1 MIDIGTVREALIAQV
16 IEQIKTDFEN
26 GDETAI
32 FELLANIPDR
42 ELEAYLPE
50 GAYDA

>member
-1 MIDIGTVREALIAQV
+1 MFDVGTVREALIVRV
-16 IEQIKTDFEN
+16 IEQIKADFEN

-32 FELLANIPDR
+32 FELLSNISDR

-50 GAYDA
+50 GA